1 MAKKGNRKRI
11 SGGRG
16 TDRNRRPKSCG
27 LFEIKL
33 KFRQKRQKTVKN
45 RELLQQFHRPV
56 YKVAKG
62 QKSFLFNS
70 FIVF

>member
-1 MAKKGNRKRI
+1 MAEDKRRQRI

-45 RELLQQFHRPV
+45 RELIQQFHRLV

-62 QKSFLFNS
+62 KKSFLFNS